1 MPQNRTKTGK
11 FRKGSSGNPGGRP
24 KRKPE
29 EQDALQAINRLS
41 LEAVQVMQTLLRE
54 KNTPAAVK
62 VKIAEA
68 LLDRTFGK
76 PHVSADIARHGSGED
91 FTIVITGS
99 EDIEREVQQ

>member
-76 PHVSADIARHGSGED
+76 PKQCADIECRSSGGDVEIIIGGEEND
-91 FTIVITGS
+91 
-99 EDIEREVQQ
+99 